1 MEIDSIKVKLNLQK
15 MNYNVI
21 TDFPPYLSYDQLDHF
36 YETFKIDQS
45 EEILSSTLN
54 LVKRTQIALIHLNF
68 ISNLCE
74 IDGMISVIFTASL
87 IKFQEY
93 YNQTSSSNLSD
104 DQSLSIVCFFISFF
118 FFKYC

>member
-118 FFKYC
+118 FF